1 MNFKMVHTE
10 VHVLDLDASLAF
22 YKEALGL
29 EPVREKGPEDG
40 SWKIVFLKNDQT
52 DFQLEL
58 TWNLGRA
65 EPYDNGGGDI
75 HLAFTV
81 DACAPHPDGLRG
93 EGQRAHGHLL
103 YRGSGW
109 ILDRDHPRKAILR
122 LPACRLSA
130 SATVL

>member
-40 SWKIVFLKNDQT
+40 SWKIVFLENDQT

-81 DACAPHPDGLRG
+81 DDYDAALAHHTQMGCVVKVNERMGIYFIEDPDGF
-93 EGQRAHGHLL
+93 
-103 YRGSGW
+103 W
-109 ILDRDHPRKAILR
+109 IEII
-122 LPACRLSA
+122 SA
-130 SATVL
+130 KRS

>member
-52 DFQLEL
+52 D
-58 TWNLGRA
+58 
-65 EPYDNGGGDI
+65 DNGGGDI

-81 DACAPHPDGLRG
+81 DDYDAALAHHTQMGCVVKVNERMDIYFIEDPDGF
-93 EGQRAHGHLL
+93 
-103 YRGSGW
+103 W
-109 ILDRDHPRKAILR
+109 IEII
-122 LPACRLSA
+122 PAKRS
-130 SATVL
+130 

>member
-40 SWKIVFLKNDQT
+40 SWKIVFLENDQT

-58 TWNLGRA
+58 TWTSAAPSPMITAA
-65 EPYDNGGGDI
+65 ET
-75 HLAFTV
+75 FT
-81 DACAPHPDGLRG
+81 
-93 EGQRAHGHLL
+93 
-103 YRGSGW
+103 S
-109 ILDRDHPRKAILR
+109 R
-122 LPACRLSA
+122 LPWTITTRRLRTIPRWVA
-130 SATVL
+130 W